1 MNAIGATTEYSFH
14 EEKPIFIHYK
24 EDTIMGF
31 FPKKQIMDII
41 DGAILSLEQ
50 KAAESLEE
58 KDEFV
63 AEIYSRM
70 AAGARSARNA
80 YGSVR

>member
-1 MNAIGATTEYSFH
+1 
-14 EEKPIFIHYK
+14 
-24 EDTIMGF
+24 MGF